1 VSQDTLAGIPW
12 AGRSTLTGL
21 FQRVATNGPG
31 DPSVWRKLVARA
43 DVIAHS
49 LTSKQASLMLSAMA
63 RAQQRDKGFLRR
75 FSVKFAPSL
84 MQSAELLDLC
94 GIVSSLSQLDAYS
107 EETFDLAVERLAKA
121 APQMD
126 LRQLSLVA
134 NAYVRASHADT
145 ELLQS
150 LLLQV
155 PRRLAR
161 CSGKDVAVL
170 LNALAQIPGPD
181 DPAATAGAGL
191 RPRGVA
197 REHVQRALDAVAL
210 RLPDVLPSSDLHT
223 LTLVLNA
230 FAQLQF
236 TQKDALDLLVEE
248 LLGDES
254 RFQHMTPRQ
263 LAMVLNAAARLQLYE
278 PRLLEALVAQVR
290 ARARSLDAQGLCVVA
305 NACAKLQLGVETF
318 QVLYTQVPR
327 HLARLTGRQLA
338 MLCHAWAKAHQH
350 NDDLFSLLALPLAQ
364 RASGLAPHEVAIV
377 IYGYAHFKK
386 VPPELFGP
394 LLERFSTHIDA
405 EAVSV
410 ADLLMVV
417 NALGRVGHHDSQ
429 VAHALEGYVRREPS
443 LRNLCPQALATFGLT
458 SPS

>member
-1 VSQDTLAGIPW
+1 MP
-12 AGRSTLTGL
+12 
-21 FQRVATNGPG
+21 
-31 DPSVWRKLVARA
+31 RA
-43 DVIAHS
+43 A
-49 LTSKQASLMLSAMA
+49 
-63 RAQQRDKGFLRR
+63 
-75 FSVKFAPSL
+75 
-84 MQSAELLDLC
+84 
-94 GIVSSLSQLDAYS
+94 
-107 EETFDLAVERLAKA
+107 AVVE
-121 APQMD
+121 
-126 LRQLSLVA
+126 
-134 NAYVRASHADT
+134 
-145 ELLQS
+145 
-150 LLLQV
+150 QV
-155 PRRLAR
+155 
-161 CSGKDVAVL
+161 G
-170 LNALAQIPGPD
+170 
-181 DPAATAGAGL
+181 
-191 RPRGVA
+191 
-197 REHVQRALDAVAL
+197 
-210 RLPDVLPSSDLHT
+210 
-223 LTLVLNA
+223 
-230 FAQLQF
+230 
-236 TQKDALDLLVEE
+236 EE
-248 LLGDES
+248 LLGDEL